1 MLGLSSGS
9 TTQFKFL
16 KAKANSFL
24 LCSVCSSFIFVH
36 IEEGL
41 DGVSDNWQMAKILTP
56 DTVTNSL
63 KFNWQL
69 AFALGFTD
77 NWQRTWLS
85 LIFYKTR
92 FKALNSIVLLFS
104 SDNVIKCAFWGVILA
119 ARPLSVIFRWWFT
132 IKPMSC
138 TICGKNEKLLHLNDN
153 WQMAKILTDNWH
165 LYRLIQTLIESPGV
179 LLPS

>member
-1 MLGLSSGS
+1 
-9 TTQFKFL
+9 
-16 KAKANSFL
+16 
-24 LCSVCSSFIFVH
+24 
-36 IEEGL
+36 
-41 DGVSDNWQMAKILTP
+41 MAKILTP

-104 SDNVIKCAFWGVILA
+104 SDYVIKCAFWGVILA

-138 TICGKNEKLLHLNDN
+138 TICGKNDLWSHASIRWLLMRALQKAIASFFQVDSDTVFLSIYVPIIYSEGINFDSHNC
-153 WQMAKILTDNWH
+153 WKCW
-165 LYRLIQTLIESPGV
+165 TLGQQKRSSGGE
-179 LLPS
+179 

>member
-1 MLGLSSGS
+1 
-9 TTQFKFL
+9 
-16 KAKANSFL
+16 
-24 LCSVCSSFIFVH
+24 
-36 IEEGL
+36 
-41 DGVSDNWQMAKILTP
+41 MAKILTP

-104 SDNVIKCAFWGVILA
+104 SDYVIKCAFWGVILA

-132 IKPMSC
+132 IKPMSS
-138 TICGKNEKLLHLNDN
+138 TICGKNDLWSPLRTRQHT
-153 WQMAKILTDNWH
+153 MAAN
-165 LYRLIQTLIESPGV
+165 EGV
-179 LLPS
+179 TKSNCKFFPSWFRYGLSFDLRPNNIFWRYKFWFA

>member
-1 MLGLSSGS
+1 
-9 TTQFKFL
+9 
-16 KAKANSFL
+16 
-24 LCSVCSSFIFVH
+24 
-36 IEEGL
+36 
-41 DGVSDNWQMAKILTP
+41 MAKILTP

-69 AFALGFTD
+69 VFALGFTD

-104 SDNVIKCAFWGVILA
+104 SDYVIKCAFWGVILA

-132 IKPMSC
+132 IKPMSS
-138 TICGKNEKLLHLNDN
+138 TICGKMTYDLL
-153 WQMAKILTDNWH
+153 WERASIRW
-165 LYRLIQTLIESPGV
+165 
-179 LLPS
+179 LLMRALQKAIASFFPSWFRYGLSFDLRPNNIFWRYKFWFA